1 MANGFL
7 LYLKKY
13 HPAYQPTLVL
23 SLIPSWLFE
32 QPRSGIASL
41 WISRQYIVTAHNL
54 NYIILQIEHISLKHF
69 FPYSSY
75 HAIGLMKLTG
85 FFPLRVLKW
94 HQGDKLID

>member
-1 MANGFL
+1 MANGIL

-13 HPAYQPTLVL
+13 RPAYQPTLVL

-41 WISRQYIVTAHNL
+41 WISRQYIVTAPNL
-54 NYIILQIEHISLKHF
+54 NYIILQIEHISLNTF

-75 HAIGLMKLTG
+75 HAIGLMKTDGL
-85 FFPLRVLKW
+85 FPTSGSKMASRR
-94 HQGDKLID
+94 QAN